1 MYPTL
6 YYLLQVLVCSA
17 VLMVYYLL
25 VLRNKKFHQYNRF
38 YLLGVALVS
47 WIVPLIKIFWQQ
59 ERSGVRQ
66 VDLLNVVAVN
76 NSEMEAMVTSQQHS
90 LDWVSLLP
98 HLYVGVS
105 VFLAVAMLIS
115 LYRIYKI
122 YTTHE
127 CSNLQQFYLV
137 MTRVKGTPFSFFSYI
152 FWNAEIDIQTPAGKQ
167 ILQHELTHVKQ
178 YHSIDKIVIQLNLI
192 AGWFNPFFWLLKKEL
207 DMIHEFIADKKSVE
221 HGDTASLAQMLLT
234 TAYPGQQFP
243 LTNPFFF
250 SPIKRRL
257 KMLTN
262 TKNPTFN
269 YLRRLIV
276 LPLLALVVLLFAFR
290 AKENTNTVAPLS
302 KTYTVVLNPGHGG
315 IDKGVIASDGTTEA
329 QLTLEIVR
337 QIQALNKNEKI
348 KLVLTRDADVMQSV
362 VAVSEFA
369 NAQSPDLFVSIHM
382 NNIQNGSAANK
393 AKYEGAEIYM
403 AAKEKAV
410 DYDAN
415 YKLANNLAATLQEV
429 GTPFNGVKTRKHG
442 IWVLQAVQCP
452 SALIEAGYLSNDKDL
467 VKIKDADYQQKLAA
481 SILKGIENY
490 LVDQER
496 GASIEVKDTTKKVM
510 IVQGYKISPEDTLI
524 ASKGNNKSSV
534 VIKMDAAGAAGNAQK
549 PLFILDGEV
558 ISESVMSVIDPNK
571 IESINILKDASAVAV
586 FGEKGKG
593 GVVQITTKKGAA
605 GEQLADGRIVIKGRA
620 LEEPRKLEEKRIVI
634 SADTI
639 VSHGGTVFLKSDN
652 VAADAVQLN
661 GKTILLK
668 SNNLKDVEFMAKNF
682 DASGNVIEKVK
693 VEIQPKGSSKNSP
706 SLIFIDGEKKTKK
719 ELDALS
725 PDQIKSVEVLKGESA
740 IKEYG
745 AEAKDGVIK
754 ITTKKKVNL

>member
-98 HLYVGVS
+98 HLYVGIS
-105 VFLAVAMLIS
+105 VFLAVAMLVS

-178 YHSIDKIVIQLNLI
+178 YHTIDKIVIQLNLI

-221 HGDTASLAQMLLT
+221 NGDAANLAQMLLT

-269 YLRRLIV
+269 YLRRLVV
-276 LPLLALVVLLFAFR
+276 LPLLAVVVLLFAFR
-290 AKENTNTVAPLS
+290 AKENASAVAPLS

-315 IDKGVIASDGTTEA
+315 IDKGAIAADGTTES
-329 QLTLEIVR
+329 QLTLAIVN
-337 QIQALNKNEKI
+337 QMQALNKNDKI

-369 NAQSPDLFVSIHM
+369 NAQSPDLFVSIHL
-382 NNIQNGSAANK
+382 NNAEGTSANK
-393 AKYEGAEIYM
+393 TKYEGAEIYM
-403 AAKEKAV
+403 AAKDKAV

-415 YKLANNLAATLQEV
+415 YKLANNLAATLQEA
-429 GTPFNGVKTRKHG
+429 GTPFNGVKTRNKG

-452 SALIEAGYLSNDKDL
+452 SALIEAGYLSNNKEL
-467 VKIKDADYQQKLAA
+467 AKIKDADYQKKLAA
-481 SILKGIENY
+481 SILRGIENY
-490 LVDQER
+490 LIDQEK

-534 VIKMDAAGAAGNAQK
+534 VIKMDAAGGAGNAQK

-558 ISESVMSVIDPNK
+558 ISESVMKVIDPTK

-593 GVVQITTKKGAA
+593 GVVQITTKEGKNNDAPA
-605 GEQLADGRIVIKGRA
+605 TGRIVVRGMPLDNSRTLDERVLI
-620 LEEPRKLEEKRIVI
+620 I
-634 SADTI
+634 SDT
-639 VSHGGTVFLKSDN
+639 
-652 VAADAVQLN
+652 VQLN
-661 GKTILLK
+661 GKTVLFK
-668 SNNLKDVEFMAKNF
+668 SNNLKDVQFMEKNLEE
-682 DASGNVIEKVK
+682 AGKKSGITFS
-693 VEIQPKGSSKNSP
+693 GSP
-706 SLIFIDGEKKTKK
+706 SGSTPALILIDGEKKTKK

-725 PDQIKSVEVLKGESA
+725 PDQIKSVQVLKGDA
-740 IKEYG
+740 LIKEYG
-745 AEAKDGVIK
+745 PEAKDGVIK
-754 ITTKKKVNL
+754 ITTKKKVDL

>member
-1 MYPTL
+1 
-6 YYLLQVLVCSA
+6 
-17 VLMVYYLL
+17 MVYYLL

-38 YLLGVALVS
+38 YLLGVAVVS
-47 WIVPLIKIFWQQ
+47 WIVPLIKIVWEQQ
-59 ERSGVRQ
+59 HAGVRQ
-66 VDLLNVVAVN
+66 VDLLTVVAAG
-76 NSEMEAMVTSQQHS
+76 NSEIEALVASKQES

-98 HLYVGVS
+98 NLYVGVS
-105 VFLAVAMLIS
+105 ICLAIAMMVS

-127 CSNLQQFYLV
+127 CSNLQEFYLV

-178 YHSIDKIVIQLNLI
+178 YHSIDKIGMQLILI
-192 AGWFNPFFWLLKKEL
+192 VGWFNPFFWLLRKEL

-221 HGDTASLAQMLLT
+221 NGDAASLAQMLLT

-257 KMLTN
+257 KMLTTN
-262 TKNPTFN
+262 QNPTFN
-269 YLRRLIV
+269 YVRRLIA
-276 LPLLALVVLLFAFR
+276 LPLLAVVVFLFAFR
-290 AKENTNTVAPLS
+290 AKENTNNVAPLS
-302 KTYTVVLNPGHGG
+302 KTYTVVINAGHGG
-315 IDKGVIASDGTTEA
+315 EDKGAIAADGTTEA
-329 QLTLEIVR
+329 QLTLAIVN
-337 QIQALNKNEKI
+337 QMQALNKNDKI
-348 KLVLTRDADVMQSV
+348 KLVLTRDADITQSV

-382 NNIQNGSAANK
+382 NNIDGSAANK

-403 AAKEKAV
+403 AAKNKAV

-415 YKLANNLAATLQEV
+415 YKLANHLAATLQEV
-429 GTPFNGVKTRKHG
+429 GTAFNGVKTREKG

-452 SALIEAGYLSNDKDL
+452 SALIEAGYLSNNKEL
-467 VKIKDADYQQKLAA
+467 TKIKDPDYQQKLAA

-490 LVDQER
+490 LSNQER
-496 GASIEVKDTTKKVM
+496 GTNNVVMDTTKKVM

-524 ASKGNNKSSV
+524 ASKEKNKSV
-534 VIKMDAAGAAGNAQK
+534 VIKMDGAGASSNGQK

-558 ISESVMSVIDPNK
+558 ISESVMKVIDPNK

-593 GVVQITTKKGAA
+593 GVVQITTKKGGSDAA
-605 GEQLADGRIVIKGRA
+605 PANGRIVLRGVPTDNSKV
-620 LEEPRKLEEKRIVI
+620 LEERVLII
-634 SADTI
+634 SDT
-639 VSHGGTVFLKSDN
+639 VEAK
-652 VAADAVQLN
+652 

-682 DASGNVIEKVK
+682 DGAGIVVEETKGNGKKSGITFS
-693 VEIQPKGSSKNSP
+693 GSPSGSTP
-706 SLIFIDGEKKTKK
+706 SLIFVDGEKKTKK

-725 PDQIKSVEVLKGESA
+725 PDQIKSVQVLKGESA

>member
-76 NSEMEAMVTSQQHS
+76 NSEMEALVTSKQES
-90 LDWVSLLP
+90 LDLLSLLP
-98 HLYVGVS
+98 NLYLGIS
-105 VFLAVAMLIS
+105 VFLAVAMLVS

-127 CSNLQQFYLV
+127 CSNLQQFYLI
-137 MTRVKGTPFSFFSYI
+137 MTRVKGTPFSFFNYI

-167 ILQHELTHVKQ
+167 ILQHELTHVTQ

-221 HGDTASLAQMLLT
+221 HGDTASFAQMLLT

-290 AKENTNTVAPLS
+290 AKENTNAVAPLS

-329 QLTLEIVR
+329 RLTLEIVR

-369 NAQSPDLFVSIHM
+369 NAQSPDLFVSIHL
-382 NNIQNGSAANK
+382 NSVEGNSANK
-393 AKYEGAEIYM
+393 TKYEGAEIYM
-403 AAKEKAV
+403 AAKDKAI

-429 GTPFNGVKTRKHG
+429 GTPFNGVKTRNNG

-452 SALIEAGYLSNDKDL
+452 SALIEAGYLSNNNEL
-467 VKIKDADYQQKLAA
+467 AKIKDAEYQKKLAA

-496 GASIEVKDTTKKVM
+496 GTYTVVKDTTKKVM

-534 VIKMDAAGAAGNAQK
+534 VIKMDAAGGTNNGQK
-549 PLFILDGEV
+549 PLYVLDGEV
-558 ISESVMSVIDPNK
+558 ISESIMKVIDPNK
-571 IESINILKDASAVAV
+571 IEAINVLKGPSASSLY
-586 FGEKGKG
+586 GDKGKD
-593 GVVQITTKKGAA
+593 GVIMITTKKGNAGKEDRGPIVVQGYKIDKQAA
-605 GEQLADGRIVIKGRA
+605 GKDGKIEIV
-620 LEEPRKLEEKRIVI
+620 
-634 SADTI
+634 ADT
-639 VSHGGTVFLKSDN
+639 VVM
-652 VAADAVQLN
+652 AN
-661 GKTILLK
+661 GKTVFIK

-682 DASGNVIEKVK
+682 DGAGNVSEKVK
-693 VEIQPKGSSKNSP
+693 VVIEEVKGGSKTSP
-706 SLIFIDGEKKTKK
+706 SLIFVDGEKKTKK
-719 ELDALS
+719 EMDALS
-725 PDQIKSVEVLKGESA
+725 PDQIKSVEIIKGESA
-740 IKEYG
+740 IKAYG
-745 AEAKDGVIK
+745 PDAKDGVIK
-754 ITTKKKVNL
+754 ITTKKKVDL

>member
-1 MYPTL
+1 
-6 YYLLQVLVCSA
+6 
-17 VLMVYYLL
+17 
-25 VLRNKKFHQYNRF
+25 
-38 YLLGVALVS
+38 
-47 WIVPLIKIFWQQ
+47 
-59 ERSGVRQ
+59 
-66 VDLLNVVAVN
+66 
-76 NSEMEAMVTSQQHS
+76 MEAMVTSQQHS

-167 ILQHELTHVKQ
+167 ILQHELTHVTQ

-221 HGDTASLAQMLLT
+221 HGDAASLAQMLLT

-276 LPLLALVVLLFAFR
+276 LPLLAVVVLLFAFR
-290 AKENTNTVAPLS
+290 AKENTSAVAPLS
-302 KTYTVVLNPGHGG
+302 KIYTVVLNPGHGG
-315 IDKGVIASDGTTEA
+315 IDKGAIAADGTTES
-329 QLTLEIVR
+329 QLSLEIVR
-337 QIQALNKNEKI
+337 QMQALNKNEKI

-362 VAVSEFA
+362 VAVTEFA
-369 NAQSPDLFVSIHM
+369 NAQSPDLFVSIHL
-382 NNIQNGSAANK
+382 NNAEGASANK
-393 AKYEGAEIYM
+393 TKYEGAEIYM
-403 AAKEKAV
+403 AAKDKAV

-415 YKLANNLAATLQEV
+415 YKLANNLAATLQEA
-429 GTPFNGVKTRKHG
+429 GTPFNGVKTRNKG

-452 SALIEAGYLSNDKDL
+452 SALIEAGYLSNNKEL
-467 VKIKDADYQQKLAA
+467 AKIKDADYQKKLAA
-481 SILKGIENY
+481 SILRGIENY
-490 LVDQER
+490 LIDQEK
-496 GASIEVKDTTKKVM
+496 GASIEVRDTTKKVM

-534 VIKMDAAGAAGNAQK
+534 VIKMDAAGGTSNGQK

-593 GVVQITTKKGAA
+593 GVVQITTKKGKTNDAPA
-605 GEQLADGRIVIKGRA
+605 TGRIVLRGVPLDNSKV
-620 LEEPRKLEEKRIVI
+620 LEERVL
-634 SADTI
+634 I
-639 VSHGGTVFLKSDN
+639 VSDTVQLNGKTVLLKSDN
-652 VAADAVQLN
+652 VADDAVELK

-668 SNNLKDVEFMAKNF
+668 SNNLKDVEFMAKGLSEA
-682 DASGNVIEKVK
+682 DKKSGVTFSGV
-693 VEIQPKGSSKNSP
+693 
-706 SLIFIDGEKKTKK
+706 SLILIDGEKKTKK

-725 PDQIKSVEVLKGESA
+725 PDQIKSVQILKGDA
-740 IKEYG
+740 LIKEYG
-745 AEAKDGVIK
+745 PDAKNGVMK
-754 ITTKKKVNL
+754 ISTKKKADL

>member
-47 WIVPLIKIFWQQ
+47 WMVPLIKIVWEQ

-76 NSEMEAMVTSQQHS
+76 NSEMEAMVTSQQQS

-98 HLYVGVS
+98 HLYVGIS
-105 VFLAVAMLIS
+105 VFLLVAMLVS

-137 MTRVKGTPFSFFSYI
+137 MTREKGTPFSFFSYI

-167 ILQHELTHVKQ
+167 ILQHELTHVTQ

-221 HGDTASLAQMLLT
+221 NGDAASLAQMLLT

-393 AKYEGAEIYM
+393 AKYEGSEIYM

-534 VIKMDAAGAAGNAQK
+534 VIKMDAAGGAGNAQK

-558 ISESVMSVIDPNK
+558 ISESVMKVIDPTK

-593 GVVQITTKKGAA
+593 GVVQITTKEGKTNDASA
-605 GEQLADGRIVIKGRA
+605 TGRIVVRGMPLDNSRTF
-620 LEEPRKLEEKRIVI
+620 EEKRIII

-639 VSHGGTVFLKSDN
+639 VSHGGTVLLKSDN
-652 VAADAVQLN
+652 VAADAVELK

-668 SNNLKDVEFMAKNF
+668 SNNLKDVEFMAKGLSES
-682 DASGNVIEKVK
+682 DKKSGVTFSGV
-693 VEIQPKGSSKNSP
+693 
-706 SLIFIDGEKKTKK
+706 SLILIDGEKKTKK

-725 PDQIKSVEVLKGESA
+725 PDQIKSVQVLKGDA
-740 IKEYG
+740 LIKEYG
-745 AEAKDGVIK
+745 PDAKNGVIK
-754 ITTKKKVNL
+754 ITTKKKADL

>member
-76 NSEMEAMVTSQQHS
+76 NSEIEAMVTSQQHS

-167 ILQHELTHVKQ
+167 ILQHELTHVTQ

-221 HGDTASLAQMLLT
+221 HGDAASLAQMLLT

-276 LPLLALVVLLFAFR
+276 LPLLAVVVLLFAFR
-290 AKENTNTVAPLS
+290 AKENTSAVAPLS

-315 IDKGVIASDGTTEA
+315 IDKGAIASDGTTES
-329 QLTLEIVR
+329 QLSLEIVR
-337 QIQALNKNEKI
+337 QIQALNKNDKI

-369 NAQSPDLFVSIHM
+369 NAQSPDLFVSIHL
-382 NNIQNGSAANK
+382 NNAEGTSANK
-393 AKYEGAEIYM
+393 TKYEGAEIYM
-403 AAKEKAV
+403 AAKDKAV

-415 YKLANNLAATLQEV
+415 YKLANNLAATLKEA
-429 GTPFNGVKTRKHG
+429 GTPFNGVKTRNKG
-442 IWVLQAVQCP
+442 IWVLQTVQCP
-452 SALIEAGYLSNDKDL
+452 SALIEAGYLSNNKEL
-467 VKIKDADYQQKLAA
+467 AKIKDAGYQQKLAA

-496 GASIEVKDTTKKVM
+496 GNYTVVRDTTKKVM

-534 VIKMDAAGAAGNAQK
+534 VIKMDAAGGTSNGQK

-593 GVVQITTKKGAA
+593 GVVQITTKKGKTNDAPA
-605 GEQLADGRIVIKGRA
+605 TGRIVLRGVPLDNSKV
-620 LEEPRKLEEKRIVI
+620 LEERVL
-634 SADTI
+634 I
-639 VSHGGTVFLKSDN
+639 VSDTVQLNGKTVFVKSDN
-652 VAADAVQLN
+652 VADDAVELK

-668 SNNLKDVEFMAKNF
+668 SNNLKDVEFMAKGLSEA
-682 DASGNVIEKVK
+682 DKKSGITFS
-693 VEIQPKGSSKNSP
+693 GSP
-706 SLIFIDGEKKTKK
+706 SGSTPGLILIDGEKKTKK

-725 PDQIKSVEVLKGESA
+725 PDQIKSVQVLKGESV

>member
-38 YLLGVALVS
+38 YLLGVALIS

-66 VDLLNVVAVN
+66 VDLLNVVATN
-76 NSEMEAMVTSQQHS
+76 NSEMEALVTSKQES
-90 LDWVSLLP
+90 LDLLSLLP
-98 HLYVGVS
+98 NFYVGVS
-105 VFLAVAMLIS
+105 ICLAVAMLVS

-122 YTTHE
+122 YREHE
-127 CSNLQQFYLV
+127 CTNLQQFYLV

-178 YHSIDKIVIQLNLI
+178 YHSIDKIVMQLNLI
-192 AGWFNPFFWLLKKEL
+192 VGWFNPFFWLLKKEL

-221 HGDTASLAQMLLT
+221 NGDAASLAQMLLT
-234 TAYPGQQFP
+234 TAYPGQQFS

-276 LPLLALVVLLFAFR
+276 LPLLAVVVLLFAFR
-290 AKENTNTVAPLS
+290 AKENNNVVAPLS

-315 IDKGVIASDGTTEA
+315 IDKGAIASDGTTES
-329 QLTLEIVR
+329 QLTLAIVN
-337 QIQALNKNEKI
+337 QMQALNKNDKI

-362 VAVSEFA
+362 VAVSDFA
-369 NAQSPDLFVSIHM
+369 NAQSPDLFVSVHV
-382 NNIQNGSAANK
+382 NVVKGSADKK

-403 AAKEKAV
+403 AAKDKAI

-415 YKLANNLAATLQEV
+415 YKLANNLAATLQEA

-442 IWVLQAVQCP
+442 IWVLQSVQCP
-452 SALIEAGYLSNDKDL
+452 SALIEAGYLSNNKEL
-467 VKIKDADYQQKLAA
+467 AKIKDAGYQQKLAA

-490 LVDQER
+490 LVEQEK
-496 GASIEVKDTTKKVM
+496 GMGSVVIDTIKKA
-510 IVQGYKISPEDTLI
+510 IRVQGYKISPEDTLI
-524 ASKGNNKSSV
+524 ASKENSKTL
-534 VIKMDAAGAAGNAQK
+534 VIKMDGAGAKTNGQK
-549 PLFILDGEV
+549 PLYVLDGEI
-558 ISESVMSVIDPNK
+558 ISESIMQVIDPNK
-571 IESINILKDASAVAV
+571 IEAINVLKGPSATSLY
-586 FGEKGKG
+586 GDKGKD
-593 GVVQITTKKGAA
+593 GVIMITTKTGNAGKDDRGPIVVQGYKIDKQAA
-605 GEQLADGRIVIKGRA
+605 GKDGKIEIV
-620 LEEPRKLEEKRIVI
+620 
-634 SADTI
+634 ADTVVI
-639 VSHGGTVFLKSDN
+639 
-652 VAADAVQLN
+652 AN
-661 GKTILLK
+661 GKTVFIK
-668 SNNLKDVEFMAKNF
+668 SPNLKDGEFMAKNF

-693 VEIQPKGSSKNSP
+693 VEIQEKGGSKTSP

-719 ELDALS
+719 EMDAIS
-725 PDQIKSVEVLKGESA
+725 PDQIKSVEILKGDAA
-740 IKEYG
+740 IKAYG

-754 ITTKKKVNL
+754 ITTKKKANL

>member
-47 WIVPLIKIFWQQ
+47 WMVPLIKIVWEQ

-76 NSEMEAMVTSQQHS
+76 NSEMEAMVTSQQQS

-98 HLYVGVS
+98 HLYVGIS
-105 VFLAVAMLIS
+105 VFLLVAMLVS

-137 MTRVKGTPFSFFSYI
+137 MTRENGTPFSFFSYI

-178 YHSIDKIVIQLNLI
+178 YHTIDKILIQLNLI

-221 HGDTASLAQMLLT
+221 NGDAASLAQMLLT

-393 AKYEGAEIYM
+393 AKYEGSEIYM

-534 VIKMDAAGAAGNAQK
+534 VIKMDAAGGAGNAQK

-558 ISESVMSVIDPNK
+558 ISESVMKVIDPTK

-593 GVVQITTKKGAA
+593 GVVQITTKEGKTNDASA
-605 GEQLADGRIVIKGRA
+605 TGRIVVRGMPLDNSRTF
-620 LEEPRKLEEKRIVI
+620 EEKRIII

-639 VSHGGTVFLKSDN
+639 VSHGGTVLLKSDN
-652 VAADAVQLN
+652 VAADAVELK

-668 SNNLKDVEFMAKNF
+668 SNNLKDVEFMAKGLSES
-682 DASGNVIEKVK
+682 DKKSGVTFSGV
-693 VEIQPKGSSKNSP
+693 
-706 SLIFIDGEKKTKK
+706 SLILIDGEKKTKK

-725 PDQIKSVEVLKGESA
+725 PDQIKSVQVLKGDA
-740 IKEYG
+740 LIKEYG
-745 AEAKDGVIK
+745 PDAKNGVIK
-754 ITTKKKVNL
+754 ITTKKKADL

>member
-76 NSEMEAMVTSQQHS
+76 NSEIEAMVTSQQHS

-167 ILQHELTHVKQ
+167 ILQHELTHVTQ

-221 HGDTASLAQMLLT
+221 NGDAASLAQMLLT

-269 YLRRLIV
+269 YLRRLVV
-276 LPLLALVVLLFAFR
+276 LPLLAVVVLLFAFR
-290 AKENTNTVAPLS
+290 AKENASAVAPLS

-315 IDKGVIASDGTTEA
+315 IDKGAIAADGTTES
-329 QLTLEIVR
+329 QLTLAIVN
-337 QIQALNKNEKI
+337 QMQALNKNDKI

-369 NAQSPDLFVSIHM
+369 NAQSPDLFVSIHL
-382 NNIQNGSAANK
+382 NNAEGTSANK
-393 AKYEGAEIYM
+393 TKYEGAEIYM
-403 AAKEKAV
+403 AAKDKAV

-415 YKLANNLAATLQEV
+415 YKLANNLAATLQEA
-429 GTPFNGVKTRKHG
+429 GTPFNGVKTRNKG

-452 SALIEAGYLSNDKDL
+452 SALIEAGYLSNNKEL
-467 VKIKDADYQQKLAA
+467 AKIKDADYQKKLAA
-481 SILKGIENY
+481 SILRGIENY
-490 LVDQER
+490 LIDQEK
-496 GASIEVKDTTKKVM
+496 GASIEVRDTTKKVM

-534 VIKMDAAGAAGNAQK
+534 VIKMDAAGGASNGQK

-593 GVVQITTKKGAA
+593 GVVHITTKKGKMNDAPA
-605 GEQLADGRIVIKGRA
+605 TGRIVLRGVPTDNSKV
-620 LEEPRKLEEKRIVI
+620 LEERVL
-634 SADTI
+634 I
-639 VSHGGTVFLKSDN
+639 VSDT
-652 VAADAVQLN
+652 VQLN
-661 GKTILLK
+661 GKTVFIK

-682 DASGNVIEKVK
+682 DGAGNVTEKVK
-693 VEIQPKGSSKNSP
+693 VVIEEVKGGSKTSP
-706 SLIFIDGEKKTKK
+706 SLIFVDGEKKTKK
-719 ELDALS
+719 EMDALS
-725 PDQIKSVEVLKGESA
+725 PDQIKSVEILKGEAA
-740 IKEYG
+740 IKAYG
-745 AEAKDGVIK
+745 PDAKDGVIK

>member
-59 ERSGVRQ
+59 ERSGVSQ

-76 NSEMEAMVTSQQHS
+76 NSEIEAMVTSQQVS
-90 LDWVSLLP
+90 LDLLSLLP
-98 HLYVGVS
+98 NLYVAVS
-105 VFLAVAMLIS
+105 IFLLSAMLFS

-127 CSNLQQFYLV
+127 CNNLQQFYLV
-137 MTRVKGTPFSFFSYI
+137 MTREKGTPFSFFSYI

-167 ILQHELTHVKQ
+167 ILQHELTHVTQ

-221 HGDTASLAQMLLT
+221 HGDTASFAQMLLT

-262 TKNPTFN
+262 VKNPSFS
-269 YLRRLIV
+269 YARRIVV
-276 LPLLALVVLLFAFR
+276 LPLLSIVVLLFSFR
-290 AKENTNTVAPLS
+290 TKE
-302 KTYTVVLNPGHGG
+302 
-315 IDKGVIASDGTTEA
+315 
-329 QLTLEIVR
+329 
-337 QIQALNKNEKI
+337 EKI
-348 KLVLTRDADVMQSV
+348 IA
-362 VAVSEFA
+362 
-369 NAQSPDLFVSIHM
+369 PVSIM
-382 NNIQNGSAANK
+382 
-393 AKYEGAEIYM
+393 
-403 AAKEKAV
+403 
-410 DYDAN
+410 
-415 YKLANNLAATLQEV
+415 
-429 GTPFNGVKTRKHG
+429 
-442 IWVLQAVQCP
+442 
-452 SALIEAGYLSNDKDL
+452 
-467 VKIKDADYQQKLAA
+467 
-481 SILKGIENY
+481 
-490 LVDQER
+490 
-496 GASIEVKDTTKKVM
+496 DTTKKVM

-524 ASKGNNKSSV
+524 ASKGNNKSI
-534 VIKMDAAGAAGNAQK
+534 VIKMDGAGAGSNGQK

-558 ISESVMSVIDPNK
+558 ISESVMKVIDPNK

-593 GVVQITTKKGAA
+593 GVVQITTKKG
-605 GEQLADGRIVIKGRA
+605 GGYEVVKGRPLDNSRV
-620 LEEPRKLEEKRIVI
+620 LEERVLII
-634 SADTI
+634 SDT
-639 VSHGGTVFLKSDN
+639 
-652 VAADAVQLN
+652 VQLN
-661 GKTILLK
+661 GKTVLLK
-668 SNNLKDVEFMAKNF
+668 SNNLKDVRFMENSLKDIRFVERSTVEADKK
-682 DASGNVIEKVK
+682 SGVTFSV
-693 VEIQPKGSSKNSP
+693 GSDFKESP
-706 SLIFIDGEKKTKK
+706 SLIFVDGEKKTKK
-719 ELDALS
+719 EMDALS
-725 PDQIKSVEVLKGESA
+725 PDQIKSVEILKGESA

>member
-47 WIVPLIKIFWQQ
+47 WMVPLIKIFWQQ

-98 HLYVGVS
+98 HLYVGIS
-105 VFLAVAMLIS
+105 VFLAVAMLVS

-167 ILQHELTHVKQ
+167 ILQHELTHVTQ

-221 HGDTASLAQMLLT
+221 HGDAASLAQMLLT

-262 TKNPTFN
+262 VKNPSFS
-269 YLRRLIV
+269 YARRIVV
-276 LPLLALVVLLFAFR
+276 LPLLSIVVLLFSFR
-290 AKENTNTVAPLS
+290 TKEEKMIAP
-302 KTYTVVLNPGHGG
+302 
-315 IDKGVIASDGTTEA
+315 
-329 QLTLEIVR
+329 
-337 QIQALNKNEKI
+337 
-348 KLVLTRDADVMQSV
+348 
-362 VAVSEFA
+362 VS
-369 NAQSPDLFVSIHM
+369 M
-382 NNIQNGSAANK
+382 
-393 AKYEGAEIYM
+393 M
-403 AAKEKAV
+403 
-410 DYDAN
+410 
-415 YKLANNLAATLQEV
+415 
-429 GTPFNGVKTRKHG
+429 
-442 IWVLQAVQCP
+442 
-452 SALIEAGYLSNDKDL
+452 
-467 VKIKDADYQQKLAA
+467 
-481 SILKGIENY
+481 
-490 LVDQER
+490 
-496 GASIEVKDTTKKVM
+496 DTTKKVM
-510 IVQGYKISPEDTLI
+510 IVQGYKISPQDTLI

-534 VIKMDAAGAAGNAQK
+534 VIKMDAAGGAGNAQK

-593 GVVQITTKKGAA
+593 GVVQITTKKGKTNDAPA
-605 GEQLADGRIVIKGRA
+605 TGRIVLRGVPLDNSKV
-620 LEEPRKLEEKRIVI
+620 LEERVL
-634 SADTI
+634 I
-639 VSHGGTVFLKSDN
+639 VSDT
-652 VAADAVQLN
+652 VQLN
-661 GKTILLK
+661 GKTVFVK
-668 SNNLKDVEFMAKNF
+668 SNNLKDGEFMATNF
-682 DASGNVIEKVK
+682 DGAGNVIEKVK

>member
-38 YLLGVALVS
+38 YLIGVAVVS
-47 WIVPLIKIFWQQ
+47 WIVPLIKIVWEQQ
-59 ERSGVRQ
+59 HAGIRQ
-66 VDLLNVVAVN
+66 VDLLTVVATG
-76 NSEMEAMVTSQQHS
+76 NSEIEALVASKQES
-90 LDWVSLLP
+90 LDWISLLP
-98 HLYVGVS
+98 NLYIGVS
-105 VFLAVAMLIS
+105 ICLAIAMIIS

-137 MTRVKGTPFSFFSYI
+137 MTREKGTPFSFFNYI

-178 YHSIDKIVIQLNLI
+178 YHSIDKIGMQLILI
-192 AGWFNPFFWLLKKEL
+192 VGWFNPFFWLLKKEL

-221 HGDTASLAQMLLT
+221 NGDAASLAQMLLT

-262 TKNPTFN
+262 VKNPSFS
-269 YLRRLIV
+269 YARRIVV
-276 LPLLALVVLLFAFR
+276 LPLLSIVVLLFAFR
-290 AKENTNTVAPLS
+290 AKEEKMIAPVS
-302 KTYTVVLNPGHGG
+302 
-315 IDKGVIASDGTTEA
+315 
-329 QLTLEIVR
+329 
-337 QIQALNKNEKI
+337 
-348 KLVLTRDADVMQSV
+348 VM
-362 VAVSEFA
+362 
-369 NAQSPDLFVSIHM
+369 
-382 NNIQNGSAANK
+382 
-393 AKYEGAEIYM
+393 
-403 AAKEKAV
+403 
-410 DYDAN
+410 
-415 YKLANNLAATLQEV
+415 
-429 GTPFNGVKTRKHG
+429 
-442 IWVLQAVQCP
+442 
-452 SALIEAGYLSNDKDL
+452 
-467 VKIKDADYQQKLAA
+467 
-481 SILKGIENY
+481 
-490 LVDQER
+490 
-496 GASIEVKDTTKKVM
+496 DTTKKVM

-524 ASKGNNKSSV
+524 ASKEQSKSV
-534 VIKMDAAGAAGNAQK
+534 VIRMDGAGVSSNGQK

-558 ISESVMSVIDPNK
+558 ISESVMKVIDPNK
-571 IESINILKDASAVAV
+571 IESINILKDASAIAV

-652 VAADAVQLN
+652 VAADAVELK

-682 DASGNVIEKVK
+682 DGAGNVKEEVK
-693 VEIQPKGSSKNSP
+693 VVIMEKKGSSQNPP
-706 SLIFIDGEKKTKK
+706 SLIFVDGEKKTKK
-719 ELDALS
+719 EMDALS
-725 PDQIKSVEVLKGESA
+725 PDQIKSVEVLKGDVA
-740 IKEYG
+740 IKAYG